1 MGFDPRMGLDR
12 FQGGCNICI
21 YIYKKRKGIGTGRMY
36 VSREKRECFG
46 LRIEE
51 ESEVIRWLKKRECR

>member
-1 MGFDPRMGLDR
+1 
-12 FQGGCNICI
+12 
-21 YIYKKRKGIGTGRMY
+21 MY

-51 ESEVIRWLKKRECR
+51 ESEVIRWLKKREECR

>member
-1 MGFDPRMGLDR
+1 
-12 FQGGCNICI
+12 
-21 YIYKKRKGIGTGRMY
+21 MY

-46 LRIEE
+46 FGIEE